1 MTRTVYLLDGYSLIY
16 RSYFAFMGRHL
27 TSPDG
32 RNTSAVFGF
41 FRSLLSFID
50 EYNPEYFAVL
60 MDSRQ
65 PTFRH
70 RRYPEYKATR
80 EKAPQE
86 LHDQVPVIEKILN
99 ALGLR
104 TCVMD
109 GFEADDLMATLAR
122 LSRRQGVHCGIITG
136 DKDLMQLV
144 DDHTRILKPDK
155 NTYIELDS
163 SGVLDKV
170 GVRPDQIVDY
180 LALTGDQADNVPGVK
195 GIGPK
200 TAAALL
206 KQFETLEGIYDHLDA
221 CSAGQRKNLEEYKS
235 DAFLSRELV
244 LLRDDVP
251 LELSLEDLRVG
262 TLNRQAGAR
271 LLEKEGARSLAE
283 KLTAPLGELF
293 QEPLPKESDEGAS
306 VKPQI
311 PERGVYHL
319 VTTEEAF
326 DRLLEDIRQAGTV
339 VLDTE
344 TDSLDEMKASLVGVS
359 LALSPDKGYYLPLSA
374 PDISC
379 LSGEIIL
386 GKLKKLLEDKALK
399 VVGQNTKYDYK
410 VLKRHGVV
418 FHPFFD
424 TMIAAWLLDSASGSY
439 GMDNLALRI
448 FNYHTIHYNEVVPK
462 GSTMADVPVEKAGE
476 YAAEDAYVTFRLFDY
491 FRKQLKDE
499 DLEDLF
505 YGVEMPLVTI
515 LGDMEL
521 EGIRIDT
528 KVLVDYGRELAEV
541 IAGIE
546 KEIYQL
552 CGREF
557 NINSTKQLQEVL
569 FQERKLKPLKKT
581 KTGYSTDIA
590 VLQELASEDPVPA
603 RVLRHRTLTK
613 LTSTYVDTLPA
624 LVDNN
629 TGRLHTRFNQTGTA
643 TGRLSSRDP
652 NLQNIPIREEEG
664 RHIRRAFIPRDGG
677 LFISADYSQIEL
689 VVLSHLSGD
698 QELRK
703 AFLQGAD
710 VHSQTAA
717 LIFDVPLEE
726 VTADQR
732 RIAKTI
738 NFGVMYGMSAF
749 RLSAELGIP
758 RGRAED
764 FIRAYYRRF
773 KGIDE
778 FKQKII
784 RRAEKEGYVTTLLG
798 RRRPVSGINSRNRTE
813 KAAAERVAVNTPIQ
827 GTAADLV
834 KLAMMRTTER
844 IRSEGLK
851 TRLLL
856 QVHDELIFECPRE
869 EREAAEKCIREE
881 MERVYELSVPL
892 RVNIETGVS
901 WGEFH

>member
-1 MTRTVYLLDGYSLIY
+1 
-16 RSYFAFMGRHL
+16 
-27 TSPDG
+27 
-32 RNTSAVFGF
+32 
-41 FRSLLSFID
+41 
-50 EYNPEYFAVL
+50 
-60 MDSRQ
+60 
-65 PTFRH
+65 
-70 RRYPEYKATR
+70 
-80 EKAPQE
+80 
-86 LHDQVPVIEKILN
+86 
-99 ALGLR
+99 
-104 TCVMD
+104 
-109 GFEADDLMATLAR
+109 
-122 LSRRQGVHCGIITG
+122 
-136 DKDLMQLV
+136 
-144 DDHTRILKPDK
+144 
-155 NTYIELDS
+155 
-163 SGVLDKV
+163 
-170 GVRPDQIVDY
+170 
-180 LALTGDQADNVPGVK
+180 
-195 GIGPK
+195 
-200 TAAALL
+200 
-206 KQFETLEGIYDHLDA
+206 
-221 CSAGQRKNLEEYKS
+221 
-235 DAFLSRELV
+235 
-244 LLRDDVP
+244 
-251 LELSLEDLRVG
+251 
-262 TLNRQAGAR
+262 
-271 LLEKEGARSLAE
+271 
-283 KLTAPLGELF
+283 
-293 QEPLPKESDEGAS
+293 
-306 VKPQI
+306 
-311 PERGVYHL
+311 
-319 VTTEEAF
+319 
-326 DRLLEDIRQAGTV
+326 
-339 VLDTE
+339 
-344 TDSLDEMKASLVGVS
+344 
-359 LALSPDKGYYLPLSA
+359 
-374 PDISC
+374 
-379 LSGEIIL
+379 
-386 GKLKKLLEDKALK
+386 
-399 VVGQNTKYDYK
+399 
-410 VLKRHGVV
+410 
-418 FHPFFD
+418 
-424 TMIAAWLLDSASGSY
+424 
-439 GMDNLALRI
+439 
-448 FNYHTIHYNEVVPK
+448 
-462 GSTMADVPVEKAGE
+462 
-476 YAAEDAYVTFRLFDY
+476 
-491 FRKQLKDE
+491 
-499 DLEDLF
+499 
-505 YGVEMPLVTI
+505 
-515 LGDMEL
+515 
-521 EGIRIDT
+521 
-528 KVLVDYGRELAEV
+528 
-541 IAGIE
+541 
-546 KEIYQL
+546 
-552 CGREF
+552 
-557 NINSTKQLQEVL
+557 
-569 FQERKLKPLKKT
+569 
-581 KTGYSTDIA
+581 
-590 VLQELASEDPVPA
+590 
-603 RVLRHRTLTK
+603 TLTK

>member
-293 QEPLPKESDEGAS
+293 QEPL
-306 VKPQI
+306 
-311 PERGVYHL
+311 
-319 VTTEEAF
+319 
-326 DRLLEDIRQAGTV
+326 
-339 VLDTE
+339 
-344 TDSLDEMKASLVGVS
+344 
-359 LALSPDKGYYLPLSA
+359 
-374 PDISC
+374 
-379 LSGEIIL
+379 
-386 GKLKKLLEDKALK
+386 
-399 VVGQNTKYDYK
+399 
-410 VLKRHGVV
+410 
-418 FHPFFD
+418 
-424 TMIAAWLLDSASGSY
+424 
-439 GMDNLALRI
+439 
-448 FNYHTIHYNEVVPK
+448 
-462 GSTMADVPVEKAGE
+462 
-476 YAAEDAYVTFRLFDY
+476 
-491 FRKQLKDE
+491 
-499 DLEDLF
+499 
-505 YGVEMPLVTI
+505 
-515 LGDMEL
+515 
-521 EGIRIDT
+521 
-528 KVLVDYGRELAEV
+528 
-541 IAGIE
+541 
-546 KEIYQL
+546 
-552 CGREF
+552 
-557 NINSTKQLQEVL
+557 
-569 FQERKLKPLKKT
+569 
-581 KTGYSTDIA
+581 
-590 VLQELASEDPVPA
+590 
-603 RVLRHRTLTK
+603 
-613 LTSTYVDTLPA
+613 
-624 LVDNN
+624 
-629 TGRLHTRFNQTGTA
+629 
-643 TGRLSSRDP
+643 
-652 NLQNIPIREEEG
+652 
-664 RHIRRAFIPRDGG
+664 
-677 LFISADYSQIEL
+677 
-689 VVLSHLSGD
+689 
-698 QELRK
+698 
-703 AFLQGAD
+703 
-710 VHSQTAA
+710 
-717 LIFDVPLEE
+717 
-726 VTADQR
+726 
-732 RIAKTI
+732 
-738 NFGVMYGMSAF
+738 
-749 RLSAELGIP
+749 
-758 RGRAED
+758 
-764 FIRAYYRRF
+764 
-773 KGIDE
+773 
-778 FKQKII
+778 
-784 RRAEKEGYVTTLLG
+784 
-798 RRRPVSGINSRNRTE
+798 
-813 KAAAERVAVNTPIQ
+813 
-827 GTAADLV
+827 
-834 KLAMMRTTER
+834 
-844 IRSEGLK
+844 
-851 TRLLL
+851 
-856 QVHDELIFECPRE
+856 
-869 EREAAEKCIREE
+869 
-881 MERVYELSVPL
+881 
-892 RVNIETGVS
+892 
-901 WGEFH
+901 